1 MSILSMSILLFFV
14 LDPLGNV
21 PIFLSVLKDVPH
33 RKRTKII
40 IRELLIGLVVLLIFL
55 FAGPRILN
63 LLGVSHGS
71 MSIAGGVV
79 LFIIALKMIFPSSQN
94 MFGDSP
100 DGEPF
105 IVPLA
110 IPLIAGPSALATL
123 SLMAA
128 RTPGETTTLL
138 VALLLAWS
146 VSLIIMLLAKK
157 LHTIIGERTL
167 IAMERLMGM
176 ILTAI
181 AVEMLITGVKIA
193 FFNTGTGG

>member
-1 MSILSMSILLFFV
+1 MSILLFFV
-14 LDPLGNV
+14 LDPLGNI
-21 PIFLSVLKDVPH
+21 PIFLSVLKEVPH
-33 RKRTKII
+33 QKRTKVI

-79 LFIIALKMIFPSSQN
+79 LFIIAVKMIFPSSRN
-94 MFGDSP
+94 MFGDIP
-100 DGEPF
+100 NGEPF

-128 RTPGETTTLL
+128 REPEEITALL
-138 VALLLAWS
+138 VALLFAWS
-146 VSLIIMLLAKK
+146 ASMLIMLLAKP
-157 LHTIIGERTL
+157 LHSVIGERTL

-193 FFNTGTGG
+193 FCNTGAGR